1 MIHHLVVFRIK
12 KDTKPAQIT
21 RVFADLDGLKKKIP
35 GLLSFAGGPYS
46 SPEGL
51 NQGFTHGFAMTFRD
65 SAARDGY
72 LTHPEHE
79 KVKERILPLLEGG
92 LDGVIAFDFSA

>member
-1 MIHHLVVFRIK
+1 MIHHLVVFKIK
-12 KDTKPAQIT
+12 KGTKPAQT
-21 RVFADLDGLKKKIP
+21 DTMYRELAGLQAKIP

-51 NQGFTHGFAMTFRD
+51 NRGFNHGFAMTFRD
-65 SAARDGY
+65 AKARDGY

-79 KVKERILPLLEGG
+79 KVKALILPLLEGG
-92 LDGVIAFDFSA
+92 LAGVVAYDFAS

>member
-1 MIHHLVVFRIK
+1 MMHHLVVLKIK
-12 KDTKPAQIT
+12 KNTRPAQVT
-21 RVFADLDGLKKKIP
+21 RMFAELDGLKKKIP

-51 NQGFTHGFAMTFRD
+51 NQGFTHGFAMTFKD
-65 SAARDGY
+65 GPARDGY
-72 LTHPEHE
+72 LTHPEHV
-79 KVKERILPLLEGG
+79 KVKELILPLLEGG